1 MSFEKL
7 FIENCF
13 ANVEDMVK
21 FIEEFDA
28 DGFLMSEDPIN
39 GNEELRKRT
48 DAEIHMFL
56 ERVKNLCIEYL
67 SAKKIAMH
75 DWHDGTIILEENP
88 NIDYSFFK
96 WYE

>member
-1 MSFEKL
+1 MNFEKL

-13 ANVEDMVK
+13 TNVEDMVK

-48 DAEIHMFL
+48 DAEIYMFL
-56 ERVKNLCIEYL
+56 ERVKNMCIEYL

-75 DWHDGTIILEENP
+75 EWHDGSTILEENP
-88 NIDYSFFK
+88 DIDYSFFK
-96 WYE
+96 